1 MDKFVTRKKTGIV
14 NKKRNYEAEE
24 INVYTDGACVNNGKA
39 DARAGYGIFFGEQDD
54 RNVSE
59 RYKGPQTNNVAEL
72 LAIIRALTILKY
84 EIETGRRVNIY
95 SDSRYAI
102 RCCTTYGEKCY
113 LKNWKNPNKPRAPIP
128 NLELV
133 RTAYMFCKDYVGHN
147 LEFKHIRAHTGNQ
160 DIHSIGNDNADRLA
174 NEAIGVDWKRKEE
187 SEKGRRIY
195 LKVPYGEKEDV
206 KRLGGRWD
214 VNKRSWYVMKGNKH
228 MTQIMGRWGS

>member
-39 DARAGYGIFFGEQDD
+39 DARAGYGVFFGEQDD

-84 EIETGRRVNIY
+84 EIETGRRVVIY

-133 RTAYMFCKDYVGHN
+133 QTAYMFCKDYVGHN

-160 DIHSIGNDNADRLA
+160 DKHSIGNDNADRLA
-174 NEAIGVDWKRKEE
+174 NEAIGVDWKDKEE
-187 SEKGRRIY
+187 KEKDRRIY
-195 LKVPYGEKEDV
+195 VKVPYGEKEDV